1 MRLLRGLGGKTLKCG
16 CLVGVYETYD
26 SKIVTVIDVRG
37 ERCPDPKHRR
47 HARFEEDES
56 TVSVG
61 ASSLGA
67 KRGHRLGE

>member
-26 SKIVTVIDVRG
+26 NKIVTVIDVRG
-37 ERCPDPKHRR
+37 EQCPDPKHRR
-47 HARFEEDES
+47 HARFVEDDS

-61 ASSLGA
+61 ASSR
-67 KRGHRLGE
+67 KPSRD